1 MLFLLASVYTF
12 KRVKN
17 QKLIFGFWLIVVTQ
31 SSKSCNKFPKNIV
44 HDYINQL
51 TKFHEQMI
59 FDLKDISKYEMHS
72 YSQGNTN
79 YEVTI
84 FEVDGMI
91 QKIENL

>member
-1 MLFLLASVYTF
+1 
-12 KRVKN
+12 
-17 QKLIFGFWLIVVTQ
+17 
-31 SSKSCNKFPKNIV
+31 
-44 HDYINQL
+44 
-51 TKFHEQMI
+51 MI